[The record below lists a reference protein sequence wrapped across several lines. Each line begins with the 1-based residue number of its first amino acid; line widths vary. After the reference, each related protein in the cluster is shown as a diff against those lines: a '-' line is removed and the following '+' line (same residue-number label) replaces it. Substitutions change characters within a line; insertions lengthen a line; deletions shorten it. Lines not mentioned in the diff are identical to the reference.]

1 MGSWPSSGPPWLTDL
16 HRRQPTQR
24 AESTSA
30 MGSGSQAA
38 NATLLR
44 DRSLVPCLVLLDPRL
59 LAASPR
65 HPIATFQRPRVD
77 GPTSIGPDPPPRTAE
92 RRGPASRS
100 RDGRA
105 GESAAGGGAGG
116 GDAVPCQMFHV
127 RCAWDVG
134 HEAAAGR
141 AEGGWEHGWGR
152 VERLPERCPSK
163 KLQACTIKAQDDGLR
178 HIK

>member
-1 MGSWPSSGPPWLTDL
+1 MRDDAARHGTGVSARHGTGFVSTRKPAQCSLRIDVEEYQSSTWMKSTHLRSTGHPSS
-16 HRRQPTQR
+16 RF
-24 AESTSA
+24 
-30 MGSGSQAA
+30 
-38 NATLLR
+38 
-44 DRSLVPCLVLLDPRL
+44 
-59 LAASPR
+59 
-65 HPIATFQRPRVD
+65 IAHMTPFPRPRVD
-77 GPTSIGPDPPPRTAE
+77 GPPPRTAE

-100 RDGRA
+100 RNGRA
-105 GESAAGGGAGG
+105 GESAAGGRAGG